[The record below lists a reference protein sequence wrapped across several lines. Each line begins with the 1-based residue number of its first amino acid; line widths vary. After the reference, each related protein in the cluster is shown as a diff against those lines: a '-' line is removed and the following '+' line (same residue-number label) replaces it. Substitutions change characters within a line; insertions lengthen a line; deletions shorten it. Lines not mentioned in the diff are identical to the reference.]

1 MWIDNSKVTDWKI
14 VKEMV
19 VGGLEWIGFSKIEFS
34 GETVLWDCDYD
45 KELQI
50 AYCDKL
56 PNEERITDFIFV
68 VFVMMESILLFP
80 KMQEYRY

>member
-1 MWIDNSKVTDWKI
+1 M
-14 VKEMV
+14 
-19 VGGLEWIGFSKIEFS
+19 
-34 GETVLWDCDYD
+34 LWGCDYD

-56 PNEERITDFIFV
+56 PNEERITDLIFV
-68 VFVMMESILLFP
+68 VFVMMESIVLFP